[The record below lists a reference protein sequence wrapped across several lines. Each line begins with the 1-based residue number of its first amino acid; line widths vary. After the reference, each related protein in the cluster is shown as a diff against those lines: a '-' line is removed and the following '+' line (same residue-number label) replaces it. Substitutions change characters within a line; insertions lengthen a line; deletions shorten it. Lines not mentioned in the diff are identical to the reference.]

1 MLSGCARGFG
11 RDPKDPRGDTH
22 EMALTKDRSDAAV
35 QVREAE
41 RRSRLSSPW
50 ILVGTI
56 AFLLIAFGWTFL
68 RDPSISAPTR
78 DPAWYTWRS
87 NLMMHDAPGLIAGD
101 WGPFSMF
108 GGGYRVTVPLLGSIL
123 QRVAGID
130 LYTFSAF
137 MMIGIPVLTGLA
149 LGAFSWRTHRDPVLF
164 LLVMLSTAALFMT
177 TPYVGYLDNITVL
190 YFLSLI
196 LAFFVPA
203 RTSWGA
209 RTAMFLVGIA
219 AAFTHPTTC
228 VIFGFSLTAVFGLR
242 VLTSRFH
249 LGPPLKEL
257 GPSLMS
263 AGFGMI
269 FGLATWLIAPWGV
282 SGSLADAA
290 LPPPYTREVFF
301 DRLKGWVGSLQPGIL
316 FPLVVLAIGWT
327 IWTARRN
334 RERSD
339 EFGTISAMLLLPFL
353 GVFGFVAA
361 TYPYY
366 RFMNATMALFALGGL
381 GAYIAIRWLWRREGA
396 AKIAGVLASL
406 LIVASFGYIWVQGR
420 QISHWADPDSQWIDQ
435 PTRTAL
441 EAARAVVENE
451 PEDRPVVFVVN
462 YQDTYQSYG
471 WSKTFTN
478 VSRTGLP
485 GDAVKRSMT
494 YFGSVDDLLADRPT
508 VLTDRTYNKMSRA
521 FHRELT
527 DLRQEYAGPPIAFLI
542 RQFNEGTVNEDLLD
556 RAPDDLVVL
565 GDDVAVVTGD
575 GFTTPSD
582 AAVAD
587 ARAAEREVA
596 AFYADHPGIFG
607 DLGHTLWVVFA
618 LALMLVV
625 PGAIAARWFEL
636 DGPWLRIALIPGI
649 SITLLALSGIVVV
662 AVTRAPFGVAHGW
675 ASLALAT
682 AAAGALRFGSAR
694 LLRVLNGFG
703 GFFDRLF
710 SVFSNA
716 DFSVLVG
723 MQFLAQAGQGVIQ
736 GAIGK
741 SIAFGGEKGFDV
753 STVPSADYLLKV
765 VLALYV
771 PYTLISPFIG
781 VFIDRFQR
789 KRVAGLTNVVVA
801 GIVVLVALVAM
812 IPLGKAT
819 SEGDV
824 GATIALVIGLLAA
837 QGCVRVVL
845 AVKSAAMPDVLSG
858 KDLLQGNGLSQA
870 GGALFQVVGIGF
882 ALGAAAA
889 LPAWVVVVLGAGLL
903 VAAAIVA
910 TRMRHA
916 EVTEHRTSF
925 GREASRVLH
934 NVWAGIRE
942 LAARPPA
949 AVGLSSFQMLRYQ
962 FWGFVLFTFALYAK
976 NLVEGGDASN
986 VALALS
992 GGGGLLGGALGL
1004 FLAQTWKDRVPPIR
1018 MLLGS
1023 MLLLGIGTVV
1033 FGFPVSLAGFA
1044 ALLFVG
1050 FFAFFLGKISA
1061 DTIVQQAMPDDF
1073 RGRAFALF
1081 DIAYNLGFIVPALI
1095 LSLVW
1100 IENDPSQ
1107 VRTILVVSGAVFL
1120 VLTALV
1126 WRWSRSI
1133 RDRFEPQDD
1142 LVEQVT

>member
-1 MLSGCARGFG
+1 
-11 RDPKDPRGDTH
+11 
-22 EMALTKDRSDAAV
+22 MALTKDRSEAAV
-35 QVREAE
+35 QVPEAGG
-41 RRSRLSSPW
+41 RSRLSSPW
-50 ILVGTI
+50 VLVGAI
-56 AFLLIAFGWTFL
+56 AILLIAFGWTFL

-87 NLMMHDAPGLIAGD
+87 NLMMHDDPGLIAGD

-137 MMIGIPVLTGLA
+137 MMIGVPVLTGLA
-149 LGAFSWRTHRDPVLF
+149 LGAFSWRSHRDPVLF

-196 LAFFVPA
+196 LAFFLPA

-209 RTAMFLVGIA
+209 RTAMFLIGIA

-228 VIFGFSLTAVFGLR
+228 VIFGFSLMAVFGLR
-242 VLTSRFH
+242 VLTSRVH

-263 AGFGMI
+263 VGFGMI

-290 LPPPYTREVFF
+290 LPPPYTRDVFF

-316 FPLVVLAIGWT
+316 IPLVVLAIAWT

-381 GAYIAIRWLWRREGA
+381 GAYVAIRWLWRREGA

-420 QISHWADPDSQWIDQ
+420 EISHWADPDSQWIDQ

-451 PEDRPVVFVVN
+451 PTDRPVVFVVN
-462 YQDTYQSYG
+462 YQDTYQAYG

-494 YFGSVDDLLADRPT
+494 YFGSVDDLLADQPT
-508 VLTDRTYNKMSRA
+508 VLSDPTYNKMSRA

-527 DLRQEYAGPPIAFLI
+527 DLREEYTGPPIAFLI

-556 RAPDDLVVL
+556 QAPDNLVVL
-565 GDDVAVVTGD
+565 GDDVAVVTGS

-582 AAVAD
+582 GAVAD
-587 ARAAEREVA
+587 ARAAEQQVA

-607 DLGHTLWVVFA
+607 NLGHTLWVVFA

-625 PGAIAARWFEL
+625 PGALAARWFEL

-675 ASLALAT
+675 ASLTLAT
-682 AAAGALRFGSAR
+682 AAAAALRFGAAP
-694 LLRVLNGFG
+694 LLRVLNGFS

-789 KRVAGLTNVVVA
+789 KRVAGLTNIVVA
-801 GIVVLVALVAM
+801 GIVVLVALIAM

-889 LPAWVVVVLGAGLL
+889 LPAWMVVVVGAGLL

-916 EVTEHRTSF
+916 EVAEHRTSF
-925 GREASRVLH
+925 GHEASRVLH

-986 VALALS
+986 IALGLS

-1004 FLAQTWKDRVPPIR
+1004 ILAQTWKDRVPPIR

-1023 MLLLGIGTVV
+1023 MVLLGIGTVV

-1050 FFAFFLGKISA
+1050 FFSFFLGKISA

-1081 DIAYNLGFIVPALI
+1081 DIAYNLGFIVPALV
-1095 LSLVW
+1095 LSFVW
-1100 IENDPSQ
+1100 VENDPSQ
-1107 VRTILVVSGAVFL
+1107 VRTILVASGAVFL

-1126 WRWSRSI
+1126 WRWARSI
-1133 RDRFEPQDD
+1133 REGFAPQDD
-1142 LVEQVT
+1142 LVDREA

>member
-1 MLSGCARGFG
+1 
-11 RDPKDPRGDTH
+11 
-22 EMALTKDRSDAAV
+22 MALTKDRPEAAV
-35 QVREAE
+35 QVPEPV
-41 RRSRLSSPW
+41 RRGWLSSPLV
-50 ILVGTI
+50 LVGAI
-56 AFLLIAFGWTFL
+56 ALLLLAFGWTFL
-68 RDPSISAPTR
+68 QDPSISAPTR

-87 NLMMHDAPGLIAGD
+87 NLMMHDYPGLIAGD

-108 GGGYRVTVPLLGSIL
+108 GGGYRVSVPLFGSIL

-130 LYTFSAF
+130 LYSFSAF
-137 MMIGIPVLTGLA
+137 MMVGVPVLSGLA
-149 LGAFSWRTHRDPVLF
+149 LGAFSWRTHKDPLLF

-196 LAFFVPA
+196 LAFFAPA

-209 RTAMFLVGIA
+209 RTAMFLIGVA

-228 VIFGFSLTAVFGLR
+228 VIFGFSLMAVFGLR
-242 VLTSRFH
+242 LLTSRFH

-263 AGFGMI
+263 VGIGMI
-269 FGLATWLIAPWGV
+269 FGLSTWLIAPWGV

-290 LPPPYTREVFF
+290 LPPPYTKEVFL

-316 FPLVVLAIGWT
+316 IPLVLLAIAWT
-327 IWTARRN
+327 IWRARN
-334 RERSD
+334 DHARSD
-339 EFGTISAMLLLPFL
+339 EFGTVSAMLLLPFL
-353 GVFGFVAA
+353 GIFGFVAA

-381 GAYIAIRWLWRREGA
+381 GAYVAIRWLWRREGA
-396 AKIAGVLASL
+396 AKVAGILASL
-406 LIVASFGYIWVQGR
+406 LIVASFGYIWMQGR
-420 QISHWADPDSQWIDQ
+420 EISHWADPDSQWIDQ

-451 PEDRPVVFVVN
+451 PADRPIVFVVN
-462 YQDTYQSYG
+462 YDDTYQSYG

-494 YFGSVDDLLADRPT
+494 YFGSVEDLLADQPT
-508 VLTDRTYNKMSRA
+508 VLTNATYNKMSRA

-527 DLRQEYAGPPIAFLI
+527 DLREEYTGPPIAFLV
-542 RQFNEGTVNEDLLD
+542 RQFNEGTTNEDLLD
-556 RAPDDLVVL
+556 QAPDDLVIL
-565 GDDVAVVTGD
+565 GDDVAVVTGAD
-575 GFTTPSD
+575 LTTPSD

-587 ARAAEREVA
+587 ARAAEAQVA
-596 AFYADHPGIFG
+596 AFYADHPGILG
-607 DLGHTLWVVFA
+607 NLGHTLWVVFA
-618 LALMLVV
+618 LALLLVV

-636 DGPWLRIALIPGI
+636 DDAWLRIALVPGI
-649 SITLLALSGIVVV
+649 SVTLTVLSGIVVV
-662 AVTRAPFGVAHGW
+662 AVTRSPFGVAHGW

-682 AAAGALRFGSAR
+682 AVAAGLRFGAR
-694 LLRVLNGFG
+694 PILRVLNGFS
-703 GFFDRLF
+703 GFFDNLF
-710 SVFSNA
+710 SVFSNR

-723 MQFLAQAGQGVIQ
+723 MQYLSQAGQGVVQ

-753 STVPSADYLLKV
+753 STVPSANYLLKV

-789 KRVAGLTNVVVA
+789 RKVVSWTNVVVA
-801 GIVVLVALVAM
+801 AIVALVAVAAM
-812 IPLGKAT
+812 LPLGKAT
-819 SEGDV
+819 TEGDV
-824 GATIALVIGLLAA
+824 GATVALVIGLLAA
-837 QGCVRVVL
+837 QGCVRVAL

-889 LPAWVVVVLGAGLL
+889 LPAWLVVVAGAGLL
-903 VAAAIVA
+903 LVAALVA
-910 TRMRHA
+910 KRMRHA
-916 EVTEHRTSF
+916 EVAVHETSF
-925 GREASRVLH
+925 GAEASQVLR

-949 AVGLSSFQMLRYQ
+949 AVGLTSFQMLRYQ

-976 NLVEGGDASN
+976 NLVQGGDASN

-992 GGGGLLGGALGL
+992 GGGGLVGGALGL
-1004 FLAQTWKDRVPPIR
+1004 ILAQKWKDRIPPIR
-1018 MLLGS
+1018 LLLAS
-1023 MLLLGIGTVV
+1023 MLLLGAGTVV
-1033 FGFPVSLAGFA
+1033 FGWPVSLAGFT

-1050 FFAFFLGKISA
+1050 FFSFFLGKISA

-1095 LSLVW
+1095 LSFVW
-1100 IENDPSQ
+1100 VENDPSQ
-1107 VRTILVVSGAVFL
+1107 VRTILVASGVVFL
-1120 VLTALV
+1120 GLTALV

-1133 RDRFEPQDD
+1133 RGFAPQDD
-1142 LVEQVT
+1142 LVELEA